1 MATLYLADDDESI
14 RKKLMKAVTGEAPA
28 EKNSV
33 MPDSVANLFLL
44 MELVSTQ
51 EVIAQYKNDY
61 SDCRIRF
68 GDMKK
73 QLAEDMV
80 KFIAPIRQKANSI
93 LADENYLEKI
103 MRQGAD
109 KARKSAN
116 ASMELVRQ
124 AMGLKY
130 F

>member
-1 MATLYLADDDESI
+1 
-14 RKKLMKAVTGEAPA
+14 MKAVTGEAPA

-61 SDCRIRF
+61 SNCRIRF

>member
-1 MATLYLADDDESI
+1 MADGSLS
-14 RKKLMKAVTGEAPA
+14 
-28 EKNSV
+28 
-33 MPDSVANLFLL
+33 
-44 MELVSTQ
+44 Q
-51 EVIAQYKNDY
+51 E
-61 SDCRIRF
+61 
-68 GDMKK
+68 DMKK